1 MSPGAADLLV
11 AVEQALSPVSGRFRD
26 VDGAGVPGL
35 DVQLDSIQ
43 GGDGPSEP
51 GQRLQRAGRDAAASM
66 QRRNRVARRRTACRQ
81 VPKPQ
86 SDRTNGLVGLGI
98 GDGERKSLSFGELAA
113 LPPDPRQ
120 GLLGGGLRGQAAD
133 EGDVR
138 VVPKLDSQVGVLV
151 GELTQNDTT
160 VGRWCGRPG
169 RQLRC
174 HVSIVAVV
182 SVPRRPMLTGVDPVW
197 WTPKMRALPSRWESD
212 ATTTPVLSAGVQG

>member
-1 MSPGAADLLV
+1 
-11 AVEQALSPVSGRFRD
+11 
-26 VDGAGVPGL
+26 
-35 DVQLDSIQ
+35 
-43 GGDGPSEP
+43 
-51 GQRLQRAGRDAAASM
+51 M
-66 QRRNRVARRRTACRQ
+66 QRRNRVARRRTPCRQ

-174 HVSIVAVV
+174 SCVDCRCGQRPAPPNADLASEARQSQRVSAPIRPTSPVNLG
-182 SVPRRPMLTGVDPVW
+182 RRGLITL
-197 WTPKMRALPSRWESD
+197 R
-212 ATTTPVLSAGVQG
+212 LSTACSTFA

>member
-51 GQRLQRAGRDAAASM
+51 GQCLQRAGRDAAAAV
-66 QRRNRVARRRTACRQ
+66 QWRNRVARRRTACRQ

-86 SDRTNGLVGLGI
+86 SDRTNGRVGLGI
-98 GDGERKSLSFGELAA
+98 GDGERESLSFGELAA
-113 LPPDPRQ
+113 LPTDPCQ

-138 VVPKLDSQVGVLV
+138 VVPQLDSQVCVLV

-160 VGRWCGRPG
+160 VAGGVVGQDGSC
-169 RQLRC
+169 
-174 HVSIVAVV
+174 AVMCRL
-182 SVPRRPMLTGVDPVW
+182 SLW
-197 WTPKMRALPSRWESD
+197 SASRA
-212 ATTTPVLSAGVQG
+212 AQC